1 MSPKYFKLAA
11 QLLGLASDEFSN
23 HGCNDFEKPDDWT
36 QDEWDALSLEMY
48 ERNGDPE
55 NHTPGW
61 TGGYDWQLMSHFAA
75 LLAEQGK

>member
-36 QDEWDALSLEMY
+36 QDEWDAV
-48 ERNGDPE
+48 
-55 NHTPGW
+55 
-61 TGGYDWQLMSHFAA
+61 F
-75 LLAEQGK
+75 GKEE